1 MKRHGLNPKVLRCIK
16 DILMSM
22 KFAAVILS
30 GILVLTGCSSTTSA
44 QIEIAAPPPDP
55 APTCSNREFFDALTM
70 KKINKNPFE
79 FKGTCGFLNIEVVN
93 FLPVD
98 SSLKDRGFPSNCGLG
113 AEYTNGDYPSGRN
126 FDGLFFF
133 TNCADLDEV
142 YEDDVYKVLAIVDG
156 VNTQNNGDRIAQF
169 AVVETRVYETDGT
182 SRLIG

>member
-1 MKRHGLNPKVLRCIK
+1 MHEFNLRVLKTIE
-16 DILMSM
+16 DILVSM
-22 KFAAVILS
+22 KFAAVILA
-30 GILVLTGCSSTTSA
+30 GMLVLTGCSSTASD
-44 QIEIAAPPPDP
+44 QSVIAAPPPDP
-55 APTCSNREFFDALTM
+55 APTCSNTEFLDALTM
-70 KKINKNPFE
+70 KKINKNPSD

-113 AEYTNGDYPSGRN
+113 AEYSNGDYPPSRN

-156 VNTQNNGDRIAQF
+156 VNTQSNGDRIAQF
-169 AVVETRVYETDGT
+169 AVVETRVYETNGS
-182 SRLIG
+182 SRLIGK